1 MTDARRTFLFM
12 PESAY
17 GPTNNCI
24 GIANE
29 LVKQGHRVVFAAER
43 SWQGKLTALGFEED
57 LVDLAPA
64 AEPAEGEDE
73 AEQDAGQ
80 FWKDY
85 IKEVAPEFR
94 KTTAEQLETVT
105 LPIWEELVNGAKF
118 CEPQLKAIIGRV
130 QPDVIIEDNVLAF
143 PALVTAGVPF
153 VRIVSCNPLEVP
165 GDDIAPVF
173 SGLGKDD
180 REGWAAFRAEY
191 ERTHRPLWESFNAWV
206 QEQGAPPLPDLEFI
220 HTGDANLYVYPEE
233 LDYTDVRPL
242 DESWHR
248 LDSSVRETEQAPADL
263 PASFTDGSRPL
274 VYFSLGSLGSA
285 DVELMQRVIAALAEL
300 PVNVI
305 VSKGPLHDEFE
316 LADNMWGAEF
326 LPQTKLLPLADLVIT
341 HGGNNTTTE
350 AMHFG
355 KPMILL
361 PLFWDQYDNA
371 QRVDEQGY
379 GRRLDTYGFTADELR
394 AAVTEILADDA
405 LRARSEAAG
414 VAIRSRHGVAKAAE
428 IIAGVGLPVGAG
440 VGVGSGASGAE

>member
-1 MTDARRTFLFM
+1 MSGERRTFLFM

-24 GIANE
+24 GIGNE
-29 LVKQGHRVVFAAER
+29 LLKRGHRVVFAAER
-43 SWQGKLTALGFEED
+43 SWQGKLAALGFEED

-64 AEPAEGEDE
+64 PEGEEGAEGDD
-73 AEQDAGQ
+73 EQDAGQ

-85 IKEVAPEFR
+85 IKAVSPEFR

-105 LPIWEELVNGAKF
+105 LPIWEELANGAKY
-118 CEPQLKAIIGRV
+118 CEPQLRAIIERV
-130 QPDVIIEDNVLAF
+130 RPDVIIEDNVIAF

-153 VRIVSCNPLEVP
+153 VRIMSCNPLEVP

-173 SGLGKDD
+173 SGLAEDD

-191 ERTHRPLWESFNAWV
+191 ERTHRPLWTSYDAWV

-220 HTGDANLYVYPEE
+220 HRGDENLYVYPEV
-233 LDYTDVRPL
+233 LDYTEQRPL
-242 DESWHR
+242 DETWHR
-248 LDSSVRETEQAPADL
+248 LDSSVRETEQTPADL

-285 DVELMQRVIAALAEL
+285 DVELMQRVIAALADQ

-326 LPQTKLLPLADLVIT
+326 LPQTKILPLVDLVIT

-350 AMHFG
+350 ALHFG
-355 KPMILL
+355 KPMVLL

-371 QRVDEQGY
+371 QRVHERGF
-379 GRRLDTYGFTADELR
+379 GIRLDTYGFTPEQLQGAVRTLLEDAALR
-394 AAVTEILADDA
+394 QRVAAVGAD
-405 LRARSEAAG
+405 
-414 VAIRSRHGVAKAAE
+414 IRSR
-428 IIAGVGLPVGAG
+428 AGVSAAADVIERVGARER
-440 VGVGSGASGAE
+440 V

>member
-1 MTDARRTFLFM
+1 MSGERRTFLFM

-24 GIANE
+24 GIGNE
-29 LVKQGHRVVFAAER
+29 LLKRGHRVVFAAER
-43 SWQGKLTALGFEED
+43 SWQGKLAALGFEED

-64 AEPAEGEDE
+64 PEGEEGAEGDD
-73 AEQDAGQ
+73 EQDAGQ

-85 IKEVAPEFR
+85 IKAVSPEFR

-105 LPIWEELVNGAKF
+105 LPIWEELANGAKY
-118 CEPQLKAIIGRV
+118 CEPQLRAIIERV
-130 QPDVIIEDNVLAF
+130 RPDVIIEDNVIAF

-153 VRIVSCNPLEVP
+153 VRIMSCNPLEVP

-173 SGLGKDD
+173 SGLAEDD

-191 ERTHRPLWESFNAWV
+191 ERTHRPLWTSYDAWV

-220 HTGDANLYVYPEE
+220 HRGDENLYVYPEV
-233 LDYTDVRPL
+233 LDYTEQRPL
-242 DESWHR
+242 DETWHR

-285 DVELMQRVIAALAEL
+285 DVDLMQRVIAALADQR
-300 PVNVI
+300 VNVI

-326 LPQTKLLPLADLVIT
+326 LPQTKILPLVDLVIT

-350 AMHFG
+350 ALHFG
-355 KPMILL
+355 KPMVLL

-371 QRVDEQGY
+371 QRVHERGF
-379 GRRLDTYGFTADELR
+379 GIRLDTYGFTPEQLQGAVRTLLEDAALR
-394 AAVTEILADDA
+394 ERVAAVGAD
-405 LRARSEAAG
+405 
-414 VAIRSRHGVAKAAE
+414 IRSR
-428 IIAGVGLPVGAG
+428 AGVSAAADVIERVGARER
-440 VGVGSGASGAE
+440 V